1 MRPILSPTR
10 WLPRAR
16 SFAGSLL
23 PLTALL
29 ACSLVANS
37 TWAQAPAK
45 PSSHDT
51 SVVTKDGVEIKMT
64 YFKSTAGQE
73 APVVILLPSK
83 NGNRLAW
90 KSFAEQLQKVEF
102 AVITVDLRNHG
113 ESNVGGKK
121 HEGPFKAKDYLGM
134 MLDLDAVK
142 KFIFE
147 EHQNKQL
154 NMNKLGIVAADTSAP
169 VAVVFTEVDWSKLPY
184 DDAPTPAQSTPRGQD
199 VRALALLS
207 PEENAAGLP
216 TNKAYAMIRGMKG
229 PVLVVAGAKNASD
242 AAAAKKIHDILAPK
256 KEGFDMMYLELYDTK
271 LRGTDLIGKQLK
283 TEQHVFNFLVKHVK
297 ELKSEWRDRKS
308 KLAD

>member
-1 MRPILSPTR
+1 MRPILSPAL
-10 WLPRAR
+10 WLPRVR
-16 SFAGSLL
+16 SFAGSFV
-23 PLTALL
+23 PLVALL
-29 ACSLVANS
+29 ACSLATS
-37 TWAQAPAK
+37 LAWAQAPAK

-51 SVVTKDGVEIKMT
+51 SVVAKDGVEIKMT
-64 YFKSTAGQE
+64 YFKSNAGQD
-73 APVVILLPSK
+73 APVVVLLPSR
-83 NGNRLAW
+83 NGSRLAW
-90 KSFAEQLQKVEF
+90 KAFAEQLQKLEF

-113 ESNVGGKK
+113 ESIVGGKK

-142 KFIFE
+142 KFIFD

-169 VAVVFTEVDWSKLPY
+169 VAVVFTEIDWSKLPY

-207 PEENAAGLP
+207 PEENAPGLP
-216 TNKAYAMIRGMKG
+216 TNKAYSMIRGMKG
-229 PVLVVAGAKNASD
+229 PVLVAAGSKNAND
-242 AAAAKKIHDILAPK
+242 TAAAKKIHDILAPK
-256 KEGFDMMYLELYDTK
+256 KEGYEMMYLQMYDTK

-283 TEQHVFNFLVKHVK
+283 IETHLTNFLVKHVK
-297 ELKSEWRDRKS
+297 ELKNDWRDRKS